1 MVVSESLRPL
11 GKHDNYHVRGN
22 YHVCGNYHILDR
34 QNRSRA
40 VEDAKKVVAL
50 DKSTLAQSAIAM
62 LVDVYAAAR
71 WKVDRSPRKDHQ
83 PDPDLFVSR
92 GGTSYAVELKATSD
106 GRADR
111 LVPLWSQACLQAG
124 RAAREQDRPLAVVA
138 APRIT
143 LRAANQVL
151 AFAAENAPEVAVGVV
166 DLDGLRLF
174 RGPDL
179 EGLDAE
185 AARPAAWPS
194 ETSGRASQPENLFS
208 DLSQWML
215 KVLLAPELPETLLSA
230 PRGRYRN
237 ASELALAANVSVMSA
252 FRFVQQLGR
261 DGYLHESAPYLNLVR
276 REELF
281 YRWQAWST
289 VKRVHEVPMQFLLR
303 ANLHVELGRLLESR
317 RACLG
322 LFAAAEALGLG
333 FVEGVPPYVY
343 VERLRRE
350 QLVNWKQVIPAS
362 QGEAPDFFLRQA
374 PAPQSVFRGLVLA
387 KDRPASDVLQ
397 VWLDV
402 ASHPAR
408 GAEQAEQIRR
418 QVLASVLDGRQHG

>member
-62 LVDVYAAAR
+62 LVDVFAAAR
-71 WKVDRSPRKDHQ
+71 WKVDHSPRKDHQ

-194 ETSGRASQPENLFS
+194 ETSGSASKPENLFS

-261 DGYLHESAPYLNLVR
+261 DGYLHESASYLNLVR
-276 REELF
+276 RDELF
-281 YRWQAWST
+281 HRWQAWSM
-289 VKRVHEVPMQFLLR
+289 VKRVHAMPMRF
-303 ANLHVELGRLLESR
+303 
-317 RACLG
+317 
-322 LFAAAEALGLG
+322 
-333 FVEGVPPYVY
+333 
-343 VERLRRE
+343 
-350 QLVNWKQVIPAS
+350 
-362 QGEAPDFFLRQA
+362 
-374 PAPQSVFRGLVLA
+374 VFRGDPHVALE
-387 KDRPASDVLQ
+387 RVLQ
-397 VWLDV
+397 SSTHKRPQYHDYLG
-402 ASHPAR
+402 S
-408 GAEQAEQIRR
+408 
-418 QVLASVLDGRQHG
+418 SVR